1 MRQPFVLVSATVVVL
16 LPGASSE
23 HSYFDACTCWDGVRR
38 LPPGPSDIVDEDIE
52 EEVNL
57 AVSGAKC
64 AVGSLDFLLACSE
77 TLQSYGH
84 DFEASS
90 IVQMSAVLLM
100 YLDPCLAKYNAIE
113 KSLRVSERLELLL
126 RSRSIQTVQIQRY
139 HPLLASSDA
148 KRQQIEESERLVF
161 KRRAPTNPWNQSVAC
176 LLAGFPPTDMKFWK
190 LVRRTWVK
198 HCSIAKIFFS
208 LGPEL
213 MRPEYVSE
221 DLVNLRDHFP
231 EIATESVRW
240 AKNMKGQKTLL
251 IQVTWYMILY
261 AAQHIDAD
269 WYCRL
274 EMDSIF
280 VVENLLRYIQKHR
293 LHPDDQ
299 SYFLGRVYFFWMFDL
314 GYFADVGF
322 CLPRGALFR
331 LAQVLSTAPMA
342 NVRGASFE
350 TGFWDECA
358 LVDDGFDDVPIS
370 FLGHIHP
377 VQGLAV
383 EFRKATTESCTYASR
398 RCKAC
403 ACRKQASSCMTGCCT
418 PSRAVNSSKLKHR
431 ALKTSITFKKP
442 TSLA

>member
-1 MRQPFVLVSATVVVL
+1 MLDTIDVSAKHQAMRQQFVLISAAVVAVL
-16 LPGASSE
+16 SETSYTPRAASE
-23 HSYFDACTCWDGVRR
+23 HSYFDACTCWDGIRR
-38 LPPGPSDIVDEDIE
+38 QPAPSGIAKEEIE
-52 EEVNL
+52 EEVAL

-64 AVGSLDFLLACSE
+64 ALGSLDFLLSCSE
-77 TLQSYGH
+77 MLLSHGH
-84 DFEASS
+84 TFEASS
-90 IVQMSAVLLM
+90 IVQLSAVLLA
-100 YLDPCLAKYNAIE
+100 YLDPCLAKYNAME

-126 RSRSIQTVQIQRY
+126 RSRSIQTTRIQRY
-139 HPLLASSDA
+139 NPLLASSDA
-148 KRQQIEESERLVF
+148 KEQQRDESERLIF

-213 MRPEYVSE
+213 MRPEYDSD
-221 DLVNLRDHFP
+221 DLVNLKDHFP
-231 EIATESVRW
+231 DIATESVRW

-293 LHPDDQ
+293 LHPDDD
-299 SYFLGRVYFFWMFDL
+299 SYFLGRVYFFWMYDL

-350 TGFWDECA
+350 TFFWDECA

-370 FLGHIHP
+370 CLDQIHP
-377 VQGLAV
+377 PV
-383 EFRKATTESCTYASR
+383 
-398 RCKAC
+398 
-403 ACRKQASSCMTGCCT
+403 
-418 PSRAVNSSKLKHR
+418 
-431 ALKTSITFKKP
+431 
-442 TSLA
+442 